1 MRHMVQKQKGLKGE
15 DRMKITMAH
24 GGGGKDSADL
34 MKNIFGK
41 HFDNEI
47 LNKMEDAAL
56 VDPSL
61 FCNTKNE
68 GMGKIA
74 CSTDSFVVTP
84 LEFPGGDIGKL
95 CVCGTLNDLLM
106 MGAQPLYITCGFI
119 IEEGLE
125 TDLLERIVLSMA
137 ETAKEAGVKIIAG
150 DTKVIEGSGGLYINT
165 TGIGHVPNGRDI
177 SAANCK
183 KGDKILLSGTLGE
196 HHACIL
202 SARMEIEN
210 GIRSDCAFLSDVANA
225 LLDADINVRTMRD
238 VTRGGLA
245 TVLNEIAES
254 SSCEM
259 VIREKDIPLSAEVK
273 GLTDILGLD
282 PMYMANEGK
291 MIAVIPEKEAE
302 RAIAAVKKTA
312 HGKEAVIIG
321 EVSESLP
328 GSAAADIAARVTL
341 ITPLGGTRVLD
352 MLYGEGLPRI
362 C

>member
-1 MRHMVQKQKGLKGE
+1 MKGKDPMR
-15 DRMKITMAH
+15 ITMAH

-41 HFDNEI
+41 YFGNEI
-47 LNKMEDAAL
+47 LDKMEDAA
-56 VDPSL
+56 VIDPFL
-61 FCNTKNE
+61 LCDMENKK
-68 GMGKIA
+68 MGKLA

-106 MGAQPLYITCGFI
+106 MGAKPLYITCGFI
-119 IEEGLE
+119 MEEGLE
-125 TDLLERIVLSMA
+125 TDLLERIVSSMA
-137 ETAKEAGVKIIAG
+137 ETAKEAGIKIIAG

-165 TGIGHVPNGRDI
+165 TGMGHVPNGRDI
-177 SAANCK
+177 SAANCR
-183 KGDKILLSGTLGE
+183 KGDKILLSGNLGE

-210 GIRSDCAFLSDVANA
+210 GIRSDCAFLSDVTET
-225 LLDADINVRTMRD
+225 LLDAGINVRTMRD

-254 SSCEM
+254 SCCEM
-259 VIREKDIPLSAEVK
+259 VIREKDIPVSPDVK

-291 MIAVIPEKEAE
+291 MIAVIPEEEAE
-302 RAIAAVKKTA
+302 TALDSVKKTV
-312 HGKEAVIIG
+312 HGKDAVIIG
-321 EVSESLP
+321 EVSEILK
-328 GSAAADIAARVTL
+328 GSATSDTDARVKL
-341 ITPLGGTRVLD
+341 ITHLGGTRVLD